1 MSSASSKKVSAGV
14 ARRQPAARVMKSASG
29 AAGAAAEA
37 AAAAGADGSAD
48 DDEDEDRFNAA
59 EPETGEEIATLKRM
73 LLAAQEES
81 ANQKAQ
87 TALQEAATAA
97 ARAEASRLAR
107 ELAAARAGDAQAV
120 QSAAHQAMREAGD
133 AAQRQQA
140 SSDLAALQQRLEEE
154 RRSAEGA
161 AGAALGMEAMMAMM
175 ERMVTAHRATIA
187 PAAQVGQSA
196 KGASASGERAAA
208 AAEAAEARAGA
219 NRLKQRKL
227 PELRASEASKGTVLA
242 DWMFELRRALVS
254 ESLMQRPW
262 PEQFSVVQLFWDR
275 AVDEWFGGQAELL
288 RVRGQ
293 PIESWTTLEAA
304 LRTQYTP
311 VAEADTAFR
320 ELITLRARGA
330 ESMEAFTARAQQ
342 LLGRIPPARMA
353 TEWAAELLLIGAE
366 PSHYPLAVSSV
377 KLEQQKERSRNSGK
391 GLSFEAVRALL
402 VEAAAR
408 EPNLRITSVASAA
421 SSAAHGGGSS
431 KARQVISALRSGQNP
446 YEALASLEP
455 QELASALEREVQ
467 DRVNALQLGAGASKA
482 PKPTEQR
489 GSCHYCGGAGHYIAA
504 CPDKRAGKPRKKR
517 AGTGGGEGQAE
528 GSAAGPSPKNE

>member
-1 MSSASSKKVSAGV
+1 MAP
-14 ARRQPAARVMKSASG
+14 RQPAARAMKSASG
-29 AAGAAAEA
+29 AAGAAAA
-37 AAAAGADGSAD
+37 AAAAAAADGSAD
-48 DDEDEDRFNAA
+48 DDEDEDRFNAAA

-196 KGASASGERAAA
+196 KVASASGERAAAAAAA

-227 PELRASEASKGTVLA
+227 PELRASEASKGTVLS
-242 DWMFELRRALVS
+242 DWMFELRRALAS

-366 PSHYPLAVSSV
+366 SSHYPLAVSSV

-408 EPNLRITSVASAA
+408 EPNLCITSVASAA

-467 DRVNALQLGAGASKA
+467 DRVNALQLGTGASRSSA
-482 PKPTEQR
+482 PRQAEQR
-489 GSCHYCGGAGHYIAA
+489 GSCHYCGGAGHYMAA
-504 CPDKRAGKPRKKR
+504 CPDKKAGKPRKKR
-517 AGTGGGEGQAE
+517 SGTGGGKGQAE
-528 GSAAGPSPKNE
+528 SSAAGPSPKNE